1 MNASHPELED
11 LAGLL
16 DEPDDGPAERGLA
29 AHVAGCPRCQA
40 DLRAL
45 RTVQQTLRAL
55 PAIPM
60 PESVAA
66 RLESAVRASTSGP
79 YGESDAE
86 SDAEPDGEPYSE
98 PERTLPAAAS
108 SRRRPR
114 TAWQLPHMSAA
125 AGIAV
130 LLIIALGT
138 GIAVMATRG
147 GSSNGKTSSAS
158 GGSAAT
164 GASTIVTASGA
175 DYRQATIR
183 SQVAALVV
191 ERVPGSTAKFSGL
204 QPLAGDV
211 AAGKAAVPSRTQESS
226 AAAAAGGFAAA
237 SPQAPQALTADSA
250 IAPARNAPG
259 GPLANPAALQ
269 ACVRALNGGTP
280 IQPVLV
286 DYARFDGR
294 PATVIV
300 LPSPQSPTKLA
311 VWVELDGSDCATKG
325 ETAYYGSLSA
335 TP

>member
-16 DEPDDGPAERGLA
+16 DEPDGGPAEPGLT

-45 RTVQQTLRAL
+45 RTVQQTLRTL
-55 PAIPM
+55 PPIPM

-66 RLESAVRASTSGP
+66 RLESAIRVGAG
-79 YGESDAE
+79 
-86 SDAEPDGEPYSE
+86 EPDSK
-98 PERTLPAAAS
+98 PERALPAKPS
-108 SRRRPR
+108 VRRRQR
-114 TAWQLPHMSAA
+114 AAWQLPHLSVA
-125 AGIAV
+125 AGVAV

-138 GIAVMATRG
+138 GIAVMATHG
-147 GSSNGKTSSAS
+147 GSSNGKTASSSAA
-158 GGSAAT
+158 GASAAT
-164 GASTIVTASGA
+164 GTSTVVMASGS
-175 DYRQATIR
+175 DYQQATIR

-191 ERVPGSTAKFSGL
+191 ERVPDSTARFSGL
-204 QPLAGDV
+204 QSLAGHA
-211 AAGKAAVPSRTQESS
+211 AAGKAAAPSRTQESS
-226 AAAAAGGFAAA
+226 ASAGGFAAA
-237 SPQAPQALTADSA
+237 APPQAAQELTAADSA
-250 IAPARNAPG
+250 AAPARTAPG
-259 GPLANPAALQ
+259 GPLADPAALQ
-269 ACVRALNGGTP
+269 ACIRALNGGTP

-300 LPSPQSPTKLA
+300 LPSPQSRAKLA
-311 VWVELDGSDCATKG
+311 VWVELDGSNCATEG

>member
-16 DEPDDGPAERGLA
+16 DEPHGGPAEPGLA

-60 PESVAA
+60 PDSVAA
-66 RLESAVRASTSGP
+66 RLEFAVRAGT
-79 YGESDAE
+79 GEPDSEPKRALPAE
-86 SDAEPDGEPYSE
+86 SSV
-98 PERTLPAAAS
+98 
-108 SRRRPR
+108 RPR
-114 TAWQLPHMSAA
+114 PRAAWQLPHLSAA
-125 AGIAV
+125 ASVAV

-147 GSSNGKTSSAS
+147 GSSNGKTSTSSAA
-158 GGSAAT
+158 GASAAT
-164 GASTIVTASGA
+164 DTSTVVTASGA
-175 DYRQATIR
+175 DYQQATIR

-191 ERVPGSTAKFSGL
+191 ERVPGSTTRFSGL
-204 QPLAGDV
+204 QPLAGHA
-211 AAGKAAVPSRTQESS
+211 AAGKAAVPSATASS
-226 AAAAAGGFAAA
+226 AASAGGFAAA
-237 SPQAPQALTADSA
+237 SPQAPQTLTADSA
-250 IAPARNAPG
+250 VAPARTAPG
-259 GPLANPAALQ
+259 GPLADPAALQ

-280 IQPVLV
+280 IQPILV

-300 LPSPQSPTKLA
+300 LPSTQSRAKLA
-311 VWVELDGSDCATKG
+311 VWVELDGSDCSTKG